1 MTAFRLVARRAPLA
15 ACALAALLAAPARA
29 ADQAKISAAISAGAD
44 YLKKNHAQSA
54 SGKDH
59 PMGRMCLV
67 GLALIEA
74 GTPRDDPALQKI
86 VQAVRAGAL
95 AETQTYNLALAVL
108 LLDALHDS
116 NDEAAIQFLGVRL
129 YAGMTAT
136 GGWSYT
142 CGSPPNPGELAQ
154 LQASL
159 QQNALVGQPAK
170 KKKKEPSKPDN
181 GFPRAT
187 KKEPKAPAEPETG
200 KLHPVAARY
209 YQAVR
214 QAAAAG
220 RDNNPGD
227 NSNTQFGLIGL
238 WVAGRH
244 GVPADDAF
252 AAIEARFLVTQN
264 KADAG
269 WSYTGGAGIDGRSTA
284 AMTCAGLLGL
294 AVGTGRSRPA
304 PKAAKPVGS
313 PDDPFFNPKKPA
325 EGEKESVAPA
335 ARPAVKLAIEAAL
348 KSLGRM
354 IQAVRGDANGLRN
367 YTGIGNQYYLLWS
380 IERAAVAYG
389 LDTIGDVD
397 WYAWASDLLIS
408 MQQPDGSWPDTSY
421 GSDVNTS
428 FAILVLCKTNFVAD
442 LSRKIKGQ
450 VKDPGKTELR
460 GGAAAAP
467 PLFAPQQPTGSA
479 GAEKPPAEKP
489 QPTPA
494 LPPVI
499 PAAPADPIADALVA
513 AGDDFAAKLAAA
525 RDTRGGAQTAGL
537 VHAIPRL
544 DSARKKEAREA
555 LAERLT
561 RMTAKTLREMLA
573 DPDAELRRA
582 ACLACAMK
590 DDKSHIPDLIER
602 INDPSELVVPAARA
616 GLKSLTGKDFGPP
629 PGADETARAKAR
641 ADWATWYATEGKR

>member
-29 ADQAKISAAISAGAD
+29 ADQAKISAAIAAGAE
-44 YLKKNHAQSA
+44 YLKKNHTQAA
-54 SGKDH
+54 PEKDH

-74 GTPRDDPALQKI
+74 GTDRADPALQKI
-86 VQAVRAGAL
+86 VRAVRAGAL
-95 AETQTYNLALAVL
+95 AETQTYNLSLAIL
-108 LLDALHDS
+108 LLDALHDPG
-116 NDEAAIQFLGVRL
+116 DEAVIQFLGVRL
-129 YAGMTAT
+129 YGGMTAA
-136 GGWSYT
+136 GGWSYS
-142 CGSPPNPGELAQ
+142 CGNAPNAGELAQ

-170 KKKKEPSKPDN
+170 KKKESPKPDN
-181 GFPRAT
+181 GFPQAP
-187 KKEPKAPAEPETG
+187 KKGPQAPAEPEAG

-209 YQAVR
+209 YRAVR
-214 QAAAAG
+214 QAAAG

-244 GVPADDAF
+244 GVPANDAF
-252 AAIEARFLVTQN
+252 AAIEARFLATQN
-264 KADAG
+264 RADAG
-269 WSYTGGAGIDGRSTA
+269 WSYTGGGGGGISERSTA

-294 AVGTGRSRPA
+294 AVGTGRSRPG

-325 EGEKESVAPA
+325 EGEKESVAPT

-354 IQAVRGDANGLRN
+354 LQAVRGNANGLQN
-367 YTGIGNQYYLLWS
+367 FTGIGNQFYLLWS
-380 IERAAVAYG
+380 LERAAVAYG

-397 WYAWASDLLIS
+397 WYAWASDVLIA
-408 MQQPDGSWPDTSY
+408 QQQQDGAWPDTAY

-460 GGAAAAP
+460 GGGAAAP

-479 GAEKPPAEKP
+479 GPEKPPAEKP

-494 LPPVI
+494 LPPVT

-544 DSARKKEAREA
+544 DGARKKQAREA

-561 RMTAKTLREMLA
+561 RMTARTLREMLA
-573 DPDAELRRA
+573 GPDAELRRA

-590 DDKSHIPDLIER
+590 DDKGHVPDLIER

-629 PGADETARAKAR
+629 LGADEAARAKAR
-641 ADWATWYATEGKR
+641 ADWAKWYATEGQR